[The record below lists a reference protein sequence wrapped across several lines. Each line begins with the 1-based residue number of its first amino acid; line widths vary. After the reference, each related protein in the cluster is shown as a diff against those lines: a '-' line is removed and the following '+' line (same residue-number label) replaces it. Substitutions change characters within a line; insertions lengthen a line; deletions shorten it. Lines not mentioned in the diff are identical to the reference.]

1 MSRRHHRV
9 VLTAA
14 QRQELRTCARSSST
28 TALAFQHARILLLA
42 DEALPGRRT
51 SDAAVAAAVGVSSR
65 TVARLREQFA
75 TQGLDACL
83 ERRPTRRI
91 YPTRLDADQQAHLTK
106 LACSTPPAG
115 HASWTLKLLAE
126 QLVVLEITPG
136 ICPETVRTTLKKTA
150 SSPGSVPVG

>member
-1 MSRRHHRV
+1 MSRRQHRV
-9 VLTAA
+9 LLTPA
-14 QRQELRTCARSSST
+14 QRQRVRTLAASTAT
-28 TALAFQHARILLLA
+28 TALTFQHARILLLA
-42 DEALPGRRT
+42 DEAQPGRRR
-51 SDAAVAAAVGVSSR
+51 SDQAVADAVGVSSR

-83 ERRPTRRI
+83 ERRPTRRV
-91 YPTRLDADQQAHLTK
+91 YPTRLNTDQQAHLTK

-115 HASWTLKLLAE
+115 RARWTLQLLAE
-126 QLVVLEITPG
+126 QLVVLEITPS

>member
-1 MSRRHHRV
+1 MSRRQHRV
-9 VLTAA
+9 LLTPA
-14 QRQELRTCARSSST
+14 QRQRVRTLAASTAT
-28 TALAFQHARILLLA
+28 TALTFQHAQILLLA
-42 DEALPGRRT
+42 DEAQPGRRR
-51 SDAAVAAAVGVSSR
+51 SDQAVADAVGVSSR

-83 ERRPTRRI
+83 ERRPTRRV
-91 YPTRLDADQQAHLTK
+91 YPTRLNTDQQAHLTK

-115 HASWTLKLLAE
+115 RARWTLQLLAE
-126 QLVVLEITPG
+126 QLVVLEITPS

>member
-1 MSRRHHRV
+1 MSRRQHRV

-14 QRQELRTCARSSST
+14 QRQTLRTSARSSST

-42 DEALPGRRT
+42 DEALPGRRM
-51 SDAAVAAAVGVSSR
+51 SDQAVAEAVGVNAR

-75 TQGLDACL
+75 THGLDACL
-83 ERRPTRRI
+83 KRRPTRRI
-91 YPTRLDADQQAHLTK
+91 YPTRLDADQQAHLVK
-106 LACSTPPAG
+106 LACSSPPAG
-115 HASWTLKLLAE
+115 RAAWTLTLLAE

-150 SSPGSVPVG
+150 SSPGSVPAG